1 MDKGTFDRI
10 IRISETLKSLEAINM
25 KIQYATLSFIGSRG
39 YEVMMTSVQKNA
51 IKDILSKHEAE
62 IRKEIDDRYND
73 LKKQI
78 EEL

>member
-1 MDKGTFDRI
+1 MDKETFDRI

-25 KIQYATLSFIGSRG
+25 KIQNATLSFIGSRG

-51 IKDILSKHEAE
+51 IKDICSRHEAE
-62 IRKEIDDRYND
+62 IRQEIEDRYND
-73 LKKQI
+73 FKKQI